1 MPPRSAYI
9 TARSRRDNTRYPDDW
24 CLYPIC
30 YITWKENHNTLRLWW
45 GNRLQLTTT
54 ETGRCTTSTGSPARA
69 RGMFGVSRGQGFANI
84 KNKVTRQPFSR
95 GRGFVQNGLMQE
107 NGREGKNGNKSI
119 YAENQ
124 KETITQGKRTARTKL
139 MKNNITKKYN
149 YRYCS
154 S

>member
-1 MPPRSAYI
+1 
-9 TARSRRDNTRYPDDW
+9 
-24 CLYPIC
+24 
-30 YITWKENHNTLRLWW
+30 
-45 GNRLQLTTT
+45 
-54 ETGRCTTSTGSPARA
+54 
-69 RGMFGVSRGQGFANI
+69 MFGVSRGQGFANI

-139 MKNNITKKYN
+139 MKNNITKNITIGIARHN
-149 YRYCS
+149 YLRQMKLTPL
-154 S
+154 